1 MTLLRSPGSLAAVL
15 LSFVLWGCAGPQVS
29 KEATPEAI
37 QGRGVVIVSVTHDA
51 DTGRR
56 SKAHFFI
63 DQQSKQ
69 FETRVVRSVEEVLM
83 ITKGSDFDDVHG
95 RVYVLDVEP
104 GMHSVDAWQSAGQ
117 AVRIAPRSAPRPLGF
132 EVKAGEVV
140 YIGNLNLNH
149 SFGRNLLGISVVA
162 SAQPEVRDR
171 RDLDLS
177 IAEAKVPSI
186 KGRVQVRLLPL
197 GPWNDQATSTE
208 RRIEAVPPTLLV
220 PPKQP

>member
-1 MTLLRSPGSLAAVL
+1 MTLLRSLGSLAAVL

-29 KEATPEAI
+29 KEATPAAI

-69 FETRVVRSVEEVLM
+69 FETRVVRSVEEMLM

-104 GMHSVDAWQSAGQ
+104 GLHSIDSWQSAGQ
-117 AVRIAPRSAPRPLGF
+117 AVRITPRVAPAPMRF

-149 SFGRNLLGISVVA
+149 SMGRNLLGISVVA

-171 RDLDLS
+171 RDLDLP
-177 IAEAKVPSI
+177 IAESKVPSI
-186 KGRVQVRLLPL
+186 KGQVQVRLLPL
-197 GPWNDQATSTE
+197 GPWTDRSTGTD
-208 RRIEAVPPTLLV
+208 RRIETVPPSLLV